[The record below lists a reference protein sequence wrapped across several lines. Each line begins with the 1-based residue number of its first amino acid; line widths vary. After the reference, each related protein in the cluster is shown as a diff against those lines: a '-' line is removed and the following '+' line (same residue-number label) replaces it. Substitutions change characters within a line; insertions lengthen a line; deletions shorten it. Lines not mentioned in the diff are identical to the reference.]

1 MKTMKRIITYCC
13 LISTFILS
21 CKNETEQGE
30 KEKISPDVVNISAT
44 ASGNETEEKHPK
56 FEFAESNFDFGTI
69 NSGDEITHDFKFK
82 NVGNADLIITQAKG
96 SCGCTQP
103 KYPEKPVA
111 PGDEGVISVTFRS
124 AGIAGQVVKDITI
137 LANTSP
143 TTKVL
148 TISGEVIKINE
159 KINP

>member
-1 MKTMKRIITYCC
+1 MKKILTYCC
-13 LISTFILS
+13 LFSTLLVA
-21 CKNETEQGE
+21 CKNETTKEQDNRV
-30 KEKISPDVVNISAT
+30 SPDVVNISAT
-44 ASGNETEEKHPK
+44 ASGQENEAKLPK

-82 NVGNADLIITQAKG
+82 NTGNADLIITQAKG

-103 KYPEKPVA
+103 KYPEQPIP
-111 PGDEGVISVTFRS
+111 PGEEGVISVTFRS

-137 LANTSP
+137 LANTTP

-148 TISGEVIKINE
+148 TISGEVIKVND
-159 KINP
+159 KIKH